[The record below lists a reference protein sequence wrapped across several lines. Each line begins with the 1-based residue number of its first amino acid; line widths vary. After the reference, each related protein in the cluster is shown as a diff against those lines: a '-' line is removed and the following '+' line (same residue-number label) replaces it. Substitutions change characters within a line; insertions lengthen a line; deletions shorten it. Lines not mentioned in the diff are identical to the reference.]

1 MPVRICNFSLNYLD
15 GNSPQWHYKVCTRS
29 VFSDNDPKITALT
42 APDLDSLTHL
52 YNNTVSI
59 YTNI

>member
-1 MPVRICNFSLNYLD
+1 MPVTTCNFSLNYLD
-15 GNSPQWHYKVCTRS
+15 SNSHQWHYKVYTRS

-42 APDLDSLTHL
+42 APDLDSLAHL
-52 YNNTVSI
+52 YNNTVSV